1 MQTIKVTMTAANSG
15 YDFTVNGNTIA
26 QIRPDES
33 NTGRYKMRCGI
44 FLNGN
49 NTRLPDAIESVTGVI
64 ERNLNQW
71 GVNVE
76 FEAA

>member
-1 MQTIKVTMTAANSG
+1 MQTIKVTMTAANNG
-15 YDFTVNGNTIA
+15 FDFTVNGNTIA

-33 NTGRYKMRCGI
+33 NAGRYKMRCGI

-49 NTRLPDAIESVTGVI
+49 NTRLPDAIESVIEVI